1 MEIKEFIEKFA
12 DAIDVEN
19 VDELTEETEFRELE
33 EWSSLSVMLLI
44 ASPLTPSLLTLLT
57 ASPSH
62 TLFIIPFHQSYLH
75 STDQSANTPNT
86 KEYAGIYDKIND

>member
-12 DAIDVEN
+12 DAIEVEN

-44 ASPLTPSLLTLLT
+44 AFFDEEFEKQIGDKDIRSCTTLQDLYN
-57 ASPSH
+57 
-62 TLFIIPFHQSYLH
+62 L
-75 STDQSANTPNT
+75 AN
-86 KEYAGIYDKIND
+86 A